1 MRSAVWGNPKN
12 KSPKKYKKMKAS
24 EILAFVAGA
33 AAATGITLLCTTEKG
48 KEIRQKVGE
57 KMTREEIDR
66 LIAKLKEKRACAPS
80 EDDFNIDIED
90 DDFEKE
96 IQDEVL

>member
-1 MRSAVWGNPKN
+1 
-12 KSPKKYKKMKAS
+12 MKAS

-48 KEIRQKVGE
+48 KEIRTKVSE

-66 LIAKLKEKRACAPS
+66 VIARLKERRASAPS
-80 EDDFNIDIED
+80 EDDFNINIED
-90 DDFEKE
+90 DDFSHE
-96 IQDEVL
+96 IHDEEL

>member
-1 MRSAVWGNPKN
+1 
-12 KSPKKYKKMKAS
+12 MKAS

-33 AAATGITLLCTTEKG
+33 ATATGITLLCTTEKG
-48 KEIRQKVGE
+48 KEIRAKVGE

-66 LIAKLKEKRACAPS
+66 LIAKLKEKRCCAPS
-80 EDDFNIDIED
+80 EEDFNIDIED

-96 IQDEVL
+96 MTDEVL